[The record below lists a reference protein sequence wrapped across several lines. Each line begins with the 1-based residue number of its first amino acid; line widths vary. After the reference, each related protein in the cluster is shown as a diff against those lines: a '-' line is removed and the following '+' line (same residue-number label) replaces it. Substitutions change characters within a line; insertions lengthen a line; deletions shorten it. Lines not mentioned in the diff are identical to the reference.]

1 MVKEEGKRKVS
12 PAAARARVAA
22 ARKGGI
28 LVGSA
33 MTRLLSKY
41 AKPEGADAFARW
53 RMQPDTQMF
62 IDALRECA
70 LNPSVTGHASTS
82 YEVEFGV
89 TSGFQV
95 ASMLLDDPSQ
105 IFDRL
110 FGATPGSANEEV
122 PSDYSSPPVGEA
134 DGLDV

>member
-1 MVKEEGKRKVS
+1 MAKEEGKRKVS

-22 ARKGGI
+22 ARRGGA

-33 MTRLLSKY
+33 MSRLLAKY
-41 AKPEGADAFARW
+41 AKAEGAEAFARW
-53 RMQPDTQMF
+53 RIQPDTQLF

-70 LNPSVTGHASTS
+70 LNPSVTGHSSTS

-105 IFDRL
+105 VFDKL
-110 FGATPGSANEEV
+110 FGATPGSGHDDLS
-122 PSDYSSPPVGEA
+122 SDYSEPPVGPGG
-134 DGLDV
+134 DGV